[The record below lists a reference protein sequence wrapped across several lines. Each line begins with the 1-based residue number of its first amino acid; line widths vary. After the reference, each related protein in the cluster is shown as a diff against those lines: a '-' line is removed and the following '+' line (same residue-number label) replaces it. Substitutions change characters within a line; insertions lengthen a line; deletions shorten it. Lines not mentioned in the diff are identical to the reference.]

1 MHDVLDAV
9 SNNPKINSKPVQ
21 RLYTEDDILSDLW
34 RKKLSGR
41 PLRDI
46 AKDYPGIT
54 YGDIH
59 RALRGNFPKSIDKRH
74 AFGLLASAITTVTI
88 MLDEPIPDGAQVLT
102 ATRCECGR
110 WYVSNCPARRK
121 CFICRPYGGKR

>member
-1 MHDVLDAV
+1 MTCMQKYSTQTLEGLRTRIADSYASVG
-9 SNNPKINSKPVQ
+9 S
-21 RLYTEDDILSDLW
+21 W
-34 RKKLSGR
+34 RKVAAPYGIHPNMAR
-41 PLRDI
+41 MI
-46 AKDYPGIT
+46 ANGYQPGLKI
-54 YGDIH
+54 
-59 RALRGNFPKSIDKRH
+59 RRLL
-74 AFGLLASAITTVTI
+74 GLPAITTVTI

>member
-1 MHDVLDAV
+1 MQLSKNITTGTVDALRQ
-9 SNNPKINSKPVQ
+9 KIASEYAEIQ
-21 RLYTEDDILSDLW
+21 SW
-34 RKKLSGR
+34 RKVAAPYGIHPNMAR
-41 PLRDI
+41 MI
-46 AKDYPGIT
+46 ANGYQPGLKI
-54 YGDIH
+54 
-59 RALRGNFPKSIDKRH
+59 RRLL
-74 AFGLLASAITTVTI
+74 GLPAITTVTI